1 MFFLINARASSGAEG
16 VGKQLY
22 CVQCSD
28 SGTTNSPTR
37 QGSAQNDKI
46 VHKMSEKSTY
56 IRELHSRGKF
66 FHKKHSNRMTRIIFN
81 SDIEYCIVMK
91 QQ

>member
-1 MFFLINARASSGAEG
+1 MNGQSRRLKPIARRRARDSSGAEG
-16 VGKQLY
+16 VGKQLC

-46 VHKMSEKSTY
+46 VLYFAKNLVKKALEKNL
-56 IRELHSRGKF
+56 EQKLK
-66 FHKKHSNRMTRIIFN
+66 N
-81 SDIEYCIVMK
+81 C
-91 QQ
+91 

>member
-1 MFFLINARASSGAEG
+1 MNGQLRRLKPIAKRRARDSSGAEG
-16 VGKQLY
+16 VGKQLC

-46 VHKMSEKSTY
+46 VHKMSGMKIFCLLICNHNRLEGKVNGLDYGNSKS
-56 IRELHSRGKF
+56 
-66 FHKKHSNRMTRIIFN
+66 N
-81 SDIEYCIVMK
+81 
-91 QQ
+91 